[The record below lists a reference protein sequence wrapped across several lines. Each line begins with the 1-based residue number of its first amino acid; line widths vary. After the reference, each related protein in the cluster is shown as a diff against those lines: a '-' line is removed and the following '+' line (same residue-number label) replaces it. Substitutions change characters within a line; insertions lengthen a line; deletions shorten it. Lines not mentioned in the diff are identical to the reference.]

1 MARSIYDQG
10 RLMTRA
16 QLRAELEDRLSK
28 MVPTD
33 RRGGPDLSML
43 QKADSLLDEI
53 MALVDAYHPTGR

>member
-1 MARSIYDQG
+1 MARSIYDQN
-10 RLMTRA
+10 RVMSRS

-43 QKADSLLDEI
+43 QKADALLDEI
-53 MALVDAYHPTGR
+53 MALVDSYHPAGR